1 MGNLA
6 LMAKELGHDVMGVD
20 SKIYP
25 PMSDQLKNANIDCLE
40 GFTKENFREA
50 DVYIIGNVISRGNE
64 LLEFILE
71 SQKKYNQ
78 VQLGC
83 MKIF

>member
-25 PMSDQLKNANIDCLE
+25 PMSDQLKNANIDYLE
-40 GFTKENFREA
+40 GFTKKNFREA
-50 DVYIIGNVISRGNE
+50 DAYIIGNVISRGNE

-71 SQKKYNQ
+71 SQKKIQN
-78 VQLGC
+78 
-83 MKIF
+83 

>member
-25 PMSDQLKNANIDCLE
+25 PMSDQLKNANINYLE

-50 DVYIIGNVISRGNE
+50 RCVYNWKRY
-64 LLEFILE
+64 FTW
-71 SQKKYNQ
+71 K
-78 VQLGC
+78 
-83 MKIF
+83 

>member
-25 PMSDQLKNANIDCLE
+25 PMSDQLKNAKIDYLE

-71 SQKKYNQ
+71 SQKKNTIRSSLA
-78 VQLGC
+78 V
-83 MKIF
+83 